1 VEFNYDDIR
10 PYNDSEVDAVL
21 KRLVIDEE
29 FLRAIKELRLKW
41 IPGWSFSLVKKLIS
55 NRLSRRISEIH
66 NIHDFQ
72 LTIERYLSHCLLD
85 TSRELEV
92 NVEQALQPRRSYLF
106 MSNHRD
112 IAMDP
117 AICNLACNRMGLGT
131 FRIAIGDN
139 LLTKPFASDL
149 MRLNKSF
156 IVKRNVESRRE
167 KLIELRRLSAYIRDS
182 ITTDHESVWI
192 AQREGRAKDGLDKTD
207 TALVKM
213 LMLSKEQGQLFGES
227 LGELHIIPVSISY
240 EWDPCDLSKARELA
254 AKARDGQYRKAEH
267 EDILSIASGIKGWK
281 GRIDLHF
288 GTEVSSQLADA
299 DAVAA
304 EIDRQVVKNYR
315 IQPSNAVAYEK
326 LTGDLPGVS
335 EAWPEVE
342 LADAR
347 AELTR
352 RVDFLSDDPDA
363 QDMLLQAY
371 ANPVFARLAL
381 TALTKKPQL

>member
-1 VEFNYDDIR
+1 MEYNYDDIR
-10 PYNDSEVDAVL
+10 PYNDSEVDSVL
-21 KRLVIDEE
+21 KRLVCDDE
-29 FLRAIKELRLKW
+29 FLRAIKELRFKW
-41 IPGWSFSLVKKLIS
+41 VPNWLFPLAKKFIS
-55 NRLSRRISEIH
+55 SRLSRRISEIH
-66 NIHDFQ
+66 NVHDFQ
-72 LTIERYLSHCLLD
+72 LTIERYLSRCLLD

-92 NVEQALQPRRSYLF
+92 SVEQALQPQKSYLF

-117 AICNLACNRMGLGT
+117 AICNLACHRMGLGT

-167 KLIELRRLSAYIRDS
+167 KLVELRRLSAYIRDS
-182 ITTDHESVWI
+182 ITIDLESVWI
-192 AQREGRAKDGLDKTD
+192 AQREGRAKDGCDKTD
-207 TALVKM
+207 TALIKM
-213 LMLSKEQGQLFGES
+213 LMLSKGQGHLFGDA

-254 AKARDGQYRKAEH
+254 AKERDGNYKKAEH
-267 EDILSIASGIKGWK
+267 EDILSIANGISGWK

-288 GTEVSSQLADA
+288 GTEVSPQLADA

-304 EIDRQVVKNYR
+304 EVDRQVVKNYR

-326 LTGDLPGVS
+326 LEGHLPRVS
-335 EAWPEVE
+335 ETWAEEE
-342 LADAR
+342 LAEAR
-347 AELTR
+347 AEMAR
-352 RVDFLSDDPDA
+352 RVDLLGDDPYA
-363 QDMLLQAY
+363 QGKLVQAY

-381 TALTKKPQL
+381 IESTRPRL